1 MSHPPYTEPL
11 PAHTDTLTRTELRR
25 TLRERRRALS
35 RQQQTQAARALA
47 SRLLGHPALFRARHV
62 ALYVPNDGEIDP
74 GAYQVLARKR
84 GIQFYLPVLHPL
96 HDGRLV
102 FSPVDEHTPLT
113 DNRFGIPEPE
123 FKDGL
128 RRPPWA
134 LDAVLMPL
142 VGFDREGG
150 RLGMGGGFYDR
161 TFAFG
166 RHRPAM
172 LPTLIGLAHD
182 HQCVTRIPTESW
194 DIPLHWIVTDRGRY
208 HCRRK
213 RHSHL

>member
-1 MSHPPYTEPL
+1 MSHSPFVEPF

-25 TLRERRRALS
+25 TLRQRRRALS
-35 RQQQTQAARALA
+35 RQQQAQAARALA
-47 SRLLGHPALFRARHV
+47 FRLLGHPALYRARHI

-74 GAYQVLARKR
+74 GAYQTLARKR

-96 HDGRLV
+96 NDGRLV
-102 FSPVDEHTPLT
+102 FSPVNANTPLT
-113 DNRFGIPEPE
+113 NNRFGIPEPA

-128 RRPPWA
+128 GRPPWA

-142 VGFDREGG
+142 VGFDRNGG

-182 HQCVTRIPTESW
+182 NQCVTRIPTESW
-194 DIPLHWIVTDRGRY
+194 DIPLHWIVTDQHRY
-208 HCRRK
+208 HCRQA
-213 RHSHL
+213 SLADN